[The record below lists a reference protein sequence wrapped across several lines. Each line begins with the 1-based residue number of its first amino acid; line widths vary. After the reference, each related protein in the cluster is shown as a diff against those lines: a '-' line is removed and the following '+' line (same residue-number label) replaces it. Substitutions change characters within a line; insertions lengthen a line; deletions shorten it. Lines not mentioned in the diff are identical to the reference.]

1 VKYGRARLARVLAF
15 AIAGAALPSCAEVE
29 RRTTSSPDEY
39 AAYRRFRVA
48 GTVERKLATSYDYL
62 NRHPQ
67 GAWRDEI
74 EKWFS
79 LAEPA
84 YVKVAWDDA
93 SRLRLFLK
101 VVPDGADSGKAVE
114 RLVELEMTEEY
125 RARGERAFEAHANEL
140 EQRLAIAETNRR
152 AFVSGVGGWVRR
164 IAGIRRWGGRTSE
177 LDSDFIFA
185 YRLTEPAAR
194 CDEDGCIKTVSQP
207 YDIPEGKTQSSRVAV
222 YDVGL
227 RLDHGGV
234 QGAWITGPDLFTRL
248 GEAVR
253 VAAVPE
259 TDLVARAEA
268 IGQAT
273 QLIALSVERVL
284 PAARCSAEAVSP
296 VVLHRACDGV
306 DLQVVS
312 AVNLGE
318 EDRVIVEPVASP
330 APATAAPD
338 KPAPPDKPALSA
350 APSGAP

>member
-1 VKYGRARLARVLAF
+1 MRFGPAPAARFPAF
-15 AIAGAALPSCAEVE
+15 AIAAVALSSCAEIE

-39 AAYRRFRVA
+39 VQYRRFRVA
-48 GTVERKLATSYDYL
+48 RTVERKLAASYDYL

-84 YVKVAWDDA
+84 YVKVAWDDP

-114 RLVELEMTEEY
+114 RLVELEMTEEF

-140 EQRLAIAETNRR
+140 EHRLATAEANRR

-164 IAGIRRWGGRTSE
+164 IAAIRKWGGRTSE
-177 LDSDFIFA
+177 LDSDFVYA

-227 RLDHGGV
+227 QLAHGGV

-284 PAARCSAEAVSP
+284 PAARCSADAVSP

-318 EDRVIVEPVASP
+318 EDRIIVEPVT
-330 APATAAPD
+330 APASAP
-338 KPAPPDKPALSA
+338 PAPPTSA
-350 APSGAP
+350 TP